1 MSLKPKG
8 LGYNIVVV
16 VANPARWSVMPE
28 TLYEFVEFQAFTRQ
42 LLNTGDPQLLL
53 EKIQDE
59 LLKNPEAGSPIKGG
73 IRKVRISAPG
83 RTAGKRGGYRVWYY
97 FYRKGETFL
106 LLFLLD
112 KKHAENIS
120 PQQEEVLVLALKEVL
135 KGS

>member
-1 MSLKPKG
+1 MTEILH
-8 LGYNIVVV
+8 
-16 VANPARWSVMPE
+16 
-28 TLYEFVEFQAFTRQ
+28 EFVEFQAFTRQ
-42 LLNTGDPQLLL
+42 LLSTADPPLLL

-83 RTAGKRGGYRVWYY
+83 RSAGKRGGYRIWYY
-97 FYRKGETFL
+97 FYRKGETFF

-112 KKHAENIS
+112 KKHADNIS
-120 PQQEEVLVLALKEVL
+120 PAQEGALTLALKEVL